1 MSEVQKTGRA
11 RGLISGALAG
21 DDQTGGPVDDA
32 PVAAPPRPTQRP
44 AMHESSEDRAAKRA
58 AEIRGHIGDMDEGVD
73 EFYIPPD
80 SMQDGW
86 TYEWKRK
93 SVMGQEDASYLVSL
107 RRLGWEPVP
116 AARHPEMMP
125 MGGSAETIER
135 KGMILMER
143 PTEITE
149 EVKRI
154 EARKARAQM
163 QQKQAQLGEAPAGHF
178 ARENKGNPLAKISKS
193 YEPITI
199 PDE

>member
-11 RGLISGALAG
+11 RGMIAGALA
-21 DDQTGGPVDDA
+21 DEEANESP
-32 PVAAPPRPTQRP
+32 AAVTRPAQRP
-44 AMHESSEDRAAKRA
+44 AMHETPEERAAKRA
-58 AEIRGHIGDMDEGVD
+58 AEIRGHIGSMDEGID

-80 SMQDGW
+80 TVPDGW

-93 SVMGQEDASYLVSL
+93 SVMGQEDSSYLVSL
-107 RRLGWEPVP
+107 RRLGWDPVP
-116 AARHPEMMP
+116 ANRHPEMMP
-125 MGGSAETIER
+125 MGSSAETIER

-154 EARKARAQM
+154 ELRKARAQV
-163 QQKQAQLGEAPAGHF
+163 QQKQAQLGEAPAGQF
-178 ARENKGNPLAKISKS
+178 ERTNKGDPLAKIKKS